1 MQICPSARKF
11 LNGQTSDT
19 IREIIDRLLWL
30 DQNPHLTPD
39 DPRKRPFEAP
49 PVVLRIFQEG
59 KYWAIYYLQ
68 NNELMVANVG
78 DHLEYPH
85 LWRRD

>member
-1 MQICPSARKF
+1 MRFCPPARKF
-11 LNGQTSDT
+11 LNSQTPDA
-19 IREIIDRLLWL
+19 ILEIIDQLRWL
-30 DQNPHLTPD
+30 ERNPHLTPD
-39 DPRKRPFEAP
+39 DPRKRPFSAS
-49 PVVLRIFQEG
+49 PVVLRIFEEG

-68 NNELMVANVG
+68 ENDLMVANVG